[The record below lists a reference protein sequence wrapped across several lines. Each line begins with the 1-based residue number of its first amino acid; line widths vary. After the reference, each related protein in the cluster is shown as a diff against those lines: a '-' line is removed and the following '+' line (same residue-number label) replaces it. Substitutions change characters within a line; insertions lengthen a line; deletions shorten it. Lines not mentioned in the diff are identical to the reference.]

1 MPVGNGFVE
10 VGPHRLECAF
20 FGDPGPG
27 PTLVFLHEGLGSVSL
42 WRDFPGR
49 AAEATGLRAFAY
61 SRRGYGRSSGY
72 PPPWPVEYM
81 HEEARLL
88 PQVLAA
94 AGVGASILVGHSDG
108 ASIALLH
115 AGSREPQGL
124 RGLVLLSP
132 HVFAEEVG
140 LRSIERIRDEY
151 RASDGLRSR
160 LARHHQDPDNAFW
173 GWNTGWL
180 HPDFRRWNIESSLP
194 EVRVPALLIQGDADE
209 YGTLAHVESIAR
221 QSSGHAETL
230 LLPGSGHSP
239 HRDKPDEVLAGIA
252 RFVRQLVPS

>member
-1 MPVGNGFVE
+1 V
-10 VGPHRLECAF
+10 RLF
-20 FGDPGPG
+20 
-27 PTLVFLHEGLGSVSL
+27 T
-42 WRDFPGR
+42 
-49 AAEATGLRAFAY
+49 
-61 SRRGYGRSSGY
+61 
-72 PPPWPVEYM
+72 
-81 HEEARLL
+81 
-88 PQVLAA
+88 AA
-94 AGVGASILVGHSDG
+94 AS

-115 AGSREPQGL
+115 AGSQETQGL

-194 EVRVPALLIQGDADE
+194 EVRVPALLVQGEADE

-230 LLPGSGHSP
+230 LLPGCGHSP

-252 RFVRQLVPS
+252 SFVRQFVLS